1 MAIDETLRVGTTV
14 IADQRLLNS
23 RLIETPS
30 KTPEEVVQWLGAMQS
45 QDFAGAKWAIAQRTK
60 NLVTDADINL
70 LFNKGKILRTH
81 ILRPTWH
88 FLIPKDIRW
97 LLKITG
103 PRVNAANSYYYRKF
117 GLDED
122 IFAKCSAALVNAM
135 HGGVQLT
142 RTEISQVYKN
152 VGINASGLRLA
163 YLIMRAELDA
173 IVCSGAMRGKQFTY
187 ALLEERVPKTKMLD
201 HDEAAAELTKRYF
214 TSHGP
219 AQIKDF
225 TWWSGLTA
233 AEAKA
238 GIEINSLEHKTLDG
252 KTYWYSPGQPTG
264 KKLKQAPLIH
274 LLPNYDEYLIAYKDH
289 SPIFDTALLG
299 EIPRT
304 DTLMPHIIILNGQ
317 VIGGWRRTVQKN
329 EINITTNLL
338 VRLDNTEQSALK
350 LAAEHYSQFM
360 GMPVVIM

>member
-1 MAIDETLRVGTTV
+1 VIGDETLGMGATV

-23 RLIETPS
+23 RLFATPFEN
-30 KTPEEVVQWLGAMQS
+30 PEEVVHWLAAMQS

-60 NLVTDADINL
+60 NVVTDVDISL

-81 ILRPTWH
+81 TLRPTWH
-88 FLIPKDIRW
+88 FLMPKDIRW
-97 LLKITG
+97 ILKLTG
-103 PRVNAANSYYYRKF
+103 PRVNVANAYYYRKF
-117 GLDED
+117 KLDEA
-122 IFAKCSAALVNAM
+122 IFAKCNIALINAM

-142 RTEISQVYKN
+142 RAEISQVYKN

-173 IVCSGAMRGKQFTY
+173 VICSGAMRGKQSTY
-187 ALLEERVPKTKMLD
+187 ALLEERVSKTKMPD
-201 HDEAAAELTKRYF
+201 HDAALAELTKRYF

-233 AEAKA
+233 TEAKV
-238 GIEINSLEHKTLDG
+238 GIEINSLEHETIDG
-252 KTYWYSPGQPTG
+252 KTYWYPPGQPTR
-264 KKLKQAPLIH
+264 KKLKAPLVH

-289 SPIFDTALLG
+289 SHIFDAILLR
-299 EIPRT
+299 ENPIT
-304 DTLMPHIIILNGQ
+304 DTLMAHIIILNGQ

-329 EINITTNLL
+329 EIIIKTNLL

-360 GMPVVIM
+360 GMPVALL